1 MDSRN
6 KVVEMIVEQGQN
18 VLVSMKDLKR
28 SAHKK
33 GRERSKLYV
42 RFVANEH
49 SFNVYL
55 YIDAEIEQLAEV
67 QYFQHKLEL
76 FRELF
81 TGVQTDFD
89 KEVEVKTV
97 ESIYEETNFAYK
109 SLKNVLEG

>member
-6 KVVEMIVEQGQN
+6 KVVEMIIEQGQN
-18 VLVSMKDLKR
+18 VLASMKDLKR

-33 GRERSKLYV
+33 GRERSKLYE
-42 RFVANEH
+42 RFIANEH

-55 YIDAEIEQLAEV
+55 YIDAEIEQLVEV
-67 QYFQHKLEL
+67 QHFQHKVGL

-89 KEVEVKTV
+89 KVVDVRTV
-97 ESIYEETNFAYK
+97 EPIYEETNFAYK
-109 SLKNVLEG
+109 SLKKVLEG